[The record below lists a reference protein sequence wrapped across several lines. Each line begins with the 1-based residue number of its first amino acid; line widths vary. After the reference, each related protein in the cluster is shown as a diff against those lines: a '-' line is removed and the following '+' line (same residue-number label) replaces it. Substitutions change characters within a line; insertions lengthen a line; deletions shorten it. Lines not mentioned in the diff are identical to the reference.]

1 MILIDANVALEYRKI
16 PIFFHKSQIAFTRPV
31 LDELKG
37 LAEEKKEKVLLELIK
52 EVKIIETKEK
62 NADKSVIEAAVSN
75 RLKVA
80 TFDKLLISQ
89 LKKAGVHVLTSRG
102 EIIRALN

>member
-1 MILIDANVALEYRKI
+1 MILIDANVAMEYRKI
-16 PIFFHKSQIAFTRPV
+16 PVFFYKSQIAFTRPV
-31 LDELKG
+31 FEEIKE
-37 LAEEKKEKVLLELIK
+37 LAEAKKEKVLLELIK
-52 EVKIIETKEK
+52 GVKIIETKEK
-62 NADKSVIEAAVSN
+62 NADKSMVEAAVSQ

-80 TFDKLLISQ
+80 TFDRILIDQ

>member
-1 MILIDANVALEYRKI
+1 MILIDTNVAMEYRKI
-16 PIFFHKSQIAFTRPV
+16 PVFFYKSQIAFTRPTF
-31 LDELKG
+31 EEIAE

-62 NADKSVIEAAVSN
+62 NADRSIIEAAVSN

-80 TFDKLLISQ
+80 TFDRILIEQ

-102 EIIRALN
+102 EMIRALN